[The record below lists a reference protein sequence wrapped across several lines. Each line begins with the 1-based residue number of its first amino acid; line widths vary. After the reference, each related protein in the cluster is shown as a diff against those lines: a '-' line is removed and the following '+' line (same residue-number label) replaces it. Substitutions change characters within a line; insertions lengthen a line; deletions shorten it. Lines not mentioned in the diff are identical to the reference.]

1 MAGFKRSVVINRAI
15 EEVFDFATNL
25 DNASKFL
32 PGVTKIE
39 MLTEGGMKP
48 GAKFKETRKG
58 RSAVIEVVEHRRPEV
73 HAASA
78 SMMGMRATYWFR
90 FHADPAGTRVEM
102 EADVQG
108 NFLWWPF
115 LGMMSRMMEKE
126 DGEYLE
132 RLKAAMQPAQDAKT
146 TSS

>member
-1 MAGFKRSVVINRAI
+1 MAGFKRSIIINKAI
-15 EEVFDFATNL
+15 EDVFDFATNL

-39 MLTEGGMKP
+39 MLTDGGMKP

-58 RSAVIEVVEHRRPEV
+58 RSAVIEVVEHRRPEA

-78 SMMGMRATYWFR
+78 SVMGMRATYWFR

-108 NFLWWPF
+108 NFLWWLL
-115 LGMMSRMMEKE
+115 LGVMSRTMERE
-126 DGEYLE
+126 DGGYLE
-132 RLKAAMQPAQDAKT
+132 RLKAAMQPAQNATT

>member
-1 MAGFKRSVVINRAI
+1 MAGFKRSVIIDRSI
-15 EEVFDFATNL
+15 EDVFDFATSL

-32 PGVTKIE
+32 PGVTNIE
-39 MLTEGGMKP
+39 MLTEGGMRR

-73 HAASA
+73 HGASA

-108 NFLWWPF
+108 NALWWPF
-115 LGMMSRMMEKE
+115 LGMMSRMMAKE
-126 DGEYLE
+126 DGEYLD
-132 RLKAAMQPAQDAKT
+132 RVKAAMQPAQVAKT
-146 TSS
+146 TGA

>member
-1 MAGFKRSVVINRAI
+1 MAGFKRSIIINKAI

-32 PGVTKIE
+32 PSVTKIE
-39 MLTEGGMKP
+39 MLTEGGLKP
-48 GAKFKETRKG
+48 GAKFKETRNG
-58 RSAVIEVVEHRRPEV
+58 RSAVIEVVEHRRPDV

-78 SMMGMRATYWFR
+78 GMMGMRATYWFR
-90 FHADPAGTRVEM
+90 FYSDPAGTRVEM

-108 NFLWWPF
+108 NFLWWLF
-115 LGMMSRMMEKE
+115 LGMMCRMMEKE

-132 RLKAAMQPAQDAKT
+132 RLKAAMQSAQDAKT
-146 TSS
+146 IRS